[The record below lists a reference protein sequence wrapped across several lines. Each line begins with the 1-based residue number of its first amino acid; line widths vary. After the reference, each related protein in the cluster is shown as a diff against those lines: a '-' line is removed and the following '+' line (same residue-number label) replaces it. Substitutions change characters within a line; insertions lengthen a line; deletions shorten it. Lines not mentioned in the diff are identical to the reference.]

1 MFLKHINLVD
11 MFFTLPEIYD
21 NRLTTLFRSGEWH
34 KNPKPCTINVTVH
47 DPDYSTSL
55 ILNIECKY

>member
-1 MFLKHINLVD
+1 
-11 MFFTLPEIYD
+11 MFFTLPEIDD
-21 NRLTTLFRSGEWH
+21 NRLTTLFMSDERQ
-34 KNPKPCTINVTVH
+34 KDPKPCTINVTVH